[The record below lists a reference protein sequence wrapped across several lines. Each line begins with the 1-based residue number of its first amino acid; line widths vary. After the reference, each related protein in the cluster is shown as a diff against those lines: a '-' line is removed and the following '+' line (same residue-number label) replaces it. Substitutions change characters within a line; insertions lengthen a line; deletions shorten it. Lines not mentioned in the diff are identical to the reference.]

1 MDSALGTPTSATF
14 IRPSFLPPV
23 LRDLRSSPRSGQDSF
38 KAAGFFFAIIHVPLP
53 VLLVAARNNEE
64 GNITVEIRGR
74 W

>member
-14 IRPSFLPPV
+14 IRPLFLPPV

-38 KAAGFFFAIIHVPLP
+38 KVAELFFAIIHVLLS
-53 VLLVAARNNEE
+53 VSLVATRNNEE
-64 GNITVEIRGR
+64 RNIMVQIRGR